1 MSKRLINTDAADGG
15 LWHQDELCRRLSR
28 WRSDPVGATL
38 ACALFGAQ
46 ALSRAKAAGA
56 ERMEDTAAK
65 PDLIAWA
72 LLSDGT
78 RLESRVS
85 AKLISGEMTASV
97 SRASHHAA
105 RVRFEEAHD
114 HGLLPALDFALKG
127 ALLEHFIDG
136 EALSRREPEVIQN
149 ALDHFQKNWPTI
161 ARCAV
166 RGLAEPFAHA
176 LVISVANGKAS
187 EGGLSLTETR
197 CWPIERAIEFLLNE
211 PPGLSSPREGQVGV
225 IGSRLMH
232 LQRGQALSLGAQRD
246 IQIKI
251 NAQAL
256 FNAMP
261 PLRLG

>member
-1 MSKRLINTDAADGG
+1 MGKRLINTDAADGG
-15 LWHQDELCRRLSR
+15 FWHQDELCRRLSR
-28 WRSDPVGATL
+28 WRSDPIGATL
-38 ACALFGAQ
+38 ACALFGGPAM
-46 ALSRAKAAGA
+46 SRAKSAGA

-72 LLSDGT
+72 LLGDGS

-85 AKLISGEMTASV
+85 AKLISGAMTAST

-105 RVRFEEAHD
+105 RVRFEEAPE
-114 HGLLPALDFALKG
+114 HGLLPALDFTLKG

-136 EALSRREPEVIQN
+136 EALSRREPELIQN
-149 ALDHFQKNWPTI
+149 ALAHFQANWPTI

-176 LVISVANGKAS
+176 LVISVAHGKAS
-187 EGGLSLTETR
+187 QGGLDLTETR
-197 CWPIERAIEFLLNE
+197 CWPIEKAIEFLIQE
-211 PPGLSSPREGQVGV
+211 PPSLSSPREGQVGV

-256 FNAMP
+256 FDAMP
-261 PLRLG
+261 PLKLG

>member
-15 LWHQDELCRRLSR
+15 LWHQDELCRRLSK
-28 WRSDPVGATL
+28 WRSDPLGATL
-38 ACALFGAQ
+38 ACALFGAPVL
-46 ALSRAKAAGA
+46 ARAKSAGA
-56 ERMEDTAAK
+56 DRMEDAAAK

-72 LLSDGT
+72 LLSDGS
-78 RLESRVS
+78 RVESRVS
-85 AKLISGEMTASV
+85 AKLISGEMTAST

-105 RVRFEEAHD
+105 RVKFEEAHE
-114 HGLLPALDFALKG
+114 HGLLPELDFTLKG

-136 EALSRREPEVIQN
+136 EALARREPETIES
-149 ALDHFQKNWPTI
+149 ALAHYKKSWPLI

-166 RGLAEPFAHA
+166 RGLAEPFAHS
-176 LVISVANGKAS
+176 LVISVAQGKAS
-187 EGGLSLTETR
+187 EGGLALIETR
-197 CWPIERAIEFLLNE
+197 CWPIETAIAFLLGE
-211 PPGLSSPREGQVGV
+211 PPALSSPRDGQVGV

-261 PLRLG
+261 PLSLD